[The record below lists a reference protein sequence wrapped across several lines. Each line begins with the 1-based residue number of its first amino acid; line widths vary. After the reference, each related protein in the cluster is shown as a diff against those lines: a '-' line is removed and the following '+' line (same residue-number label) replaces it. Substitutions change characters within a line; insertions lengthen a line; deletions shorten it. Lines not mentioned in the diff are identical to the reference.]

1 MRLRWIIVVAL
12 LLLLALAGYWLLP
25 PLVAVETVRPQ
36 ALEQRLVATGRV
48 IGPERIEVGSV
59 LVGTVAQVLVEEGAQ
74 VAPGQPLVRLVSE
87 EAEAAVRNAEA
98 ALQQALTNLRQI
110 EQVRRPVAAEQRTQ
124 AELQLR
130 QAQRD
135 YRRNEALA
143 RERFVSQAELE
154 TRKEAVDLAASRL
167 RSAEQALA
175 ALQPAG
181 SEYQAAVAGRQQ
193 AQAALAEARARLDHT
208 LIRAPLAATVIRR
221 EVDPGDVV
229 QPGTRVLVLV
239 SRGETLIEA
248 QFDERNLGLL
258 RLGQPAL
265 ASADAY
271 PRERFA
277 ARVSFIAPAVD
288 VQRATVTVKLTVPT
302 PPAYLRA
309 DMTASVDVL
318 VGRREQALTVS
329 RSAVRAVDARP
340 WLLLARDGRVAR
352 QEVVLG
358 LLGDER
364 VEVRRGVTAGEQVII
379 EPDGI
384 TVGERVGERVRTRE
398 VRR

>member
-1 MRLRWIIVVAL
+1 MRLRWVIVVAL

-25 PLVAVETVRPQ
+25 PLVVVETVRPQ

-59 LVGTVAQVLVEEGAQ
+59 LVGTVAQVLVEEGAL

-110 EQVRRPVAAEQRTQ
+110 EQVRRPVAAEERVQ

-135 YRRNEALA
+135 YRRNQALA

-181 SEYQAAVAGRQQ
+181 SEYQAAVAGREQ

-229 QPGTRVLVLV
+229 QPGARALVLV
-239 SRGETLIEA
+239 SRGETLVEA

-288 VQRATVTVKLTVPT
+288 VQRATITVKLTVPT

-309 DMTASVDVL
+309 DMTVSVDVL
-318 VGRREQALTVS
+318 VDRREQALTVP
-329 RSAVRAVDARP
+329 RSAVRAVDTRP
-340 WLLLARDGRVAR
+340 WLLLVRDGRVAR

-364 VEVRRGVTAGEQVII
+364 VEIRRGVAAGEQVIL
-379 EPDGI
+379 EPDDV
-384 TVGERVGERVRTRE
+384 TVGERVRTRE